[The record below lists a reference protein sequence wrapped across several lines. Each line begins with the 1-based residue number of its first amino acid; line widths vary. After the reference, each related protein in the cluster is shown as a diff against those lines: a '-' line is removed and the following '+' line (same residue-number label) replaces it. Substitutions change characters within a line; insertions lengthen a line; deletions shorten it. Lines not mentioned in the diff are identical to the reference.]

1 MLPIVSSWKEA
12 DEVAEIE
19 HGTKF
24 EFLSPT
30 DGPVVEEGMAE
41 NSLD

>member
-12 DEVAEIE
+12 DEFTETE

-30 DGPVVEEGMAE
+30 DGPVEEAMAD
-41 NSLD
+41 NG